1 VQYFALEIA
10 REARTFMIFHRR
22 LALVALAAA
31 AWLVCAPAFADKTTV
46 CTITVNSSD
55 EREVFRRYL
64 PADRYQFVELVERGR
79 PDWLASACRKGIRC
93 DVLVISGH
101 FDGGDEFY
109 SDRVD
114 ARESLPVA
122 EMERVSCGG
131 SCPGLFSQLKEVYLF
146 GCNTLNPDSLHAARD
161 EIARSLVAA
170 GHAPAD
176 VDALSQLLAAR
187 YADSNRDKMRAIF
200 KDVPVIYGFSSKAPL
215 GAKAGPMLERY
226 FQAGEG
232 PTIGS
237 GQPSAKLLALF
248 APSSMT
254 AASGVSDADAQAAYR
269 RDLCTFVDDRATKA
283 GRLAFVHTL
292 LQRDMAEARLFLDP
306 IERSLDALSESDRA
320 APAIAPVLAAISSDA
335 AASTRYLAYL
345 RNLGDTLLRTRMIDV
360 ASRLGWL
367 TPAQRRAEL
376 TRMIDD
382 RLRAADLG
390 AADVEAVCR
399 LNQRHEFD
407 AFAPSLASASHR
419 RTLAAS
425 AILACLGDR
434 DAHRALLDA
443 LTSAPA
449 PDVAIAQVYLRHHP
463 IVDAGELRH
472 VALRIGTMR
481 DANAQVRVLDALAD
495 HPVSDAE
502 SLESLVRLFALA
514 KNIGVQRAV
523 AGVLIRSDY
532 RAIAKPEL
540 VRALRDKRLKSPD
553 GQDLIDILIRR
564 MQASLG
570 KAA

>member
-1 VQYFALEIA
+1 MF
-10 REARTFMIFHRR
+10 FHRR
-22 LALVALAAA
+22 FALAALAAA
-31 AWLVCAPAFADKTTV
+31 AGRGHAPAVADKATV

-64 PADRYQFVELVERGR
+64 PADRYRFVELVERGR

-114 ARESLPVA
+114 AHESLPVA
-122 EMERVSCGG
+122 EMERVSCGD

-170 GHAPAD
+170 GHPTSD
-176 VDALSQLLAAR
+176 VDALAQLLAAR

-232 PTIGS
+232 PAIAS

-248 APSSMT
+248 AASSMT
-254 AASGVSDADAQAAYR
+254 ATNGVSDTEPQAAYR
-269 RDLCTFVDDRATKA
+269 RDLCAFVDDRTTKA
-283 GRLAFVHTL
+283 QRLAFVHTL
-292 LQRDMAEARLFLDP
+292 LTRDMAEARLFLDQ
-306 IERSLDALSESDRA
+306 IEGALRTLSDADRA
-320 APAIAPVLAAISSDA
+320 APAIASVLAAITSDQ
-335 AASTRYLAYL
+335 AASARFLGYL
-345 RNLGDTLLRTRMIDV
+345 RNVGDAGLRTRMID
-360 ASRLGWL
+360 AATQMGWL
-367 TPAQRRAEL
+367 SAAQRTAEL
-376 TRMIDD
+376 TRMIGD
-382 RLRAADLG
+382 RLRAIDLG

-399 LNQRHEFD
+399 LNRRHELD
-407 AFAPSLASASHR
+407 GVAS
-419 RTLAAS
+419 TLRVPAREGIAAA
-425 AILACLGDR
+425 AIRACLGDR
-434 DAHRALLDA
+434 DAHAALLDA

-449 PDVAIAQVYLRHHP
+449 HDVAIAQVYLRHYP

-472 VALRIGTMR
+472 VAVRIGAMR
-481 DANAQVRVLDALAD
+481 DVDAQVRALDALAD
-495 HPVSDAE
+495 HPLSDVE
-502 SLESLVRLFALA
+502 SLESLVRLFSLA
-514 KNIGVQRAV
+514 RNIGVQRAV

-540 VRALRDKRLKSPD
+540 VRALREKRLKSPD

-570 KAA
+570 KVA